1 MLRACLEFKPDVIY
15 LNQSGSYKVALVAAA
30 ILKLP
35 IVAHIRIFE
44 DASYLGRLSNASLS
58 RLRAIIAISA
68 AVKAEVERFE
78 TLKKVPLYQI
88 YDSYARANK
97 DVLPSPVADRIAS
110 RIACVGRLV
119 PAKGQDV
126 LIHALHALAK
136 TGHTV
141 ECLMVGEGEERFV
154 GTLKQLACE
163 YGLEFEDTMAGLCWG
178 CHSASA
184 NMLNSGVPLSP

>member
-1 MLRACLEFKPDVIY
+1 M
-15 LNQSGSYKVALVAAA
+15 
-30 ILKLP
+30 
-35 IVAHIRIFE
+35 
-44 DASYLGRLSNASLS
+44 
-58 RLRAIIAISA
+58 
-68 AVKAEVERFE
+68 
-78 TLKKVPLYQI
+78 
-88 YDSYARANK
+88 
-97 DVLPSPVADRIAS
+97 LPSPVADRIAS

-163 YGLEFEDTMAGLCWG
+163 YGLESKIRWLGFVGDVIPLLRTCSILVCPSHREPLGKVILKRGTQ
-178 CHSASA
+178 ASFPWPA
-184 NMLNSGVPLSP
+184 RQAPAPPR